1 MDLDVVTLGHDLPEN
16 RGNLLADV
24 LSRIVLIE
32 RLHGIVTQRSLCCR
46 LHDRRVQDP
55 LHLSQVREV
64 RPAFEKELRR
74 TRVLTARTVQL
85 HRQFLILLHR
95 LIDGLREWCILL
107 RCQLSDLCPH
117 IIRQALARVRHEFG
131 KHVGH
136 AHAKKRYLPRA
147 VNIFR
152 EELQAFCAR

>member
-24 LSRIVLIE
+24 LARVELVK
-32 RLHGIVTQRSLCCR
+32 RLHGVVAQRCLCRR

-55 LHLSQVREV
+55 LHLSHVREV
-64 RPAFEKELRR
+64 RPAFEKELCR

-85 HRQFLILLHR
+85 HRKFLILLHR
-95 LIDGLREWCILL
+95 LVDGLREWCILL

-136 AHAKKRYLPRA
+136 ARAKKRYLPRA

-152 EELQAFCAR
+152 EELQAFCAK